1 MEQPSA
7 PESTE
12 VRSIQ
17 QERRRARNCHGL
29 TELFSERDDL
39 RGVSPVADFFA
50 EAARWSA

>member
-1 MEQPSA
+1 MEHSSA
-7 PESTE
+7 PEQTE
-12 VRSIQ
+12 VRTIQ

-29 TELFSERDDL
+29 TELFTERTDL